1 MSVHFTIIIPAY
13 NVEKW
18 AEKNLK
24 SALMQNYEN
33 YSIFYVDDASTDNT
47 SRIVNETLDKYS
59 DTKAKFT
66 MFSNKENRKALAN
79 IIKCVKLAR
88 DKSVILT
95 LDGDDWLPNP
105 DVLATLNEIY
115 SNEDVW
121 MTTGSY
127 LETTTGE
134 IGPPRVGPE
143 FWEGNIRHKIWV
155 FSHLR
160 TFRKELFMKID
171 KADMTDHDGEI
182 YKCTFDQV
190 MMYPMA
196 EMAGPKHYR
205 SINQVLYIYNRANPL
220 SVDRVQRP
228 DQLRIEKEI
237 RNKTP
242 YEKMESLR

>member
-1 MSVHFTIIIPAY
+1 MSTHFTIVIPAY

-24 SALMQNYEN
+24 SALMQDYEN

-47 SRIVNETLDKYS
+47 SRIANEVLDKYKQ
-59 DTKAKFT
+59 TKAKFT
-66 MFSNKENRKALAN
+66 MFSNTENKKALAN
-79 IIKCVKLAR
+79 IIKCVAMAKEN
-88 DKSVILT
+88 SVILT
-95 LDGDDWLPNP
+95 LDGDDWLSNAN
-105 DVLATLNEIY
+105 VLTTLNEVY
-115 SNEDVW
+115 NDENVW

-134 IGPPRVGPE
+134 VGPPRVPLE

-160 TFRKELFMKID
+160 TFRKELFMNID
-171 KADMTDHDGEI
+171 EKDMTDHDGEI
-182 YKCTFDQV
+182 YKCTFDQA

-196 EMAGPKHYR
+196 EMSGPKHHR
-205 SINQVLYIYNRANPL
+205 SVNQVLYIYNRGNPL

-228 DQLRIEKEI
+228 DQLRIEREI
-237 RNKTP
+237 RSKAP
-242 YEKMESLR
+242 YDKLEAL